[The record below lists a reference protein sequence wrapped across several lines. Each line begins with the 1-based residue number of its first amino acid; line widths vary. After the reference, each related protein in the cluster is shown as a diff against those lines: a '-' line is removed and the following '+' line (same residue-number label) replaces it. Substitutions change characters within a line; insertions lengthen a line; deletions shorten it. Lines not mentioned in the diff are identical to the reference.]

1 MQSFSLPNHVIF
13 IIELIKQLIKT
24 FIFIFI
30 ANYVATS
37 KRIKKNN
44 REKNKKKTNELT
56 QVHVAFNLI
65 FFNYTWLLSKK
76 QLPSS

>member
-37 KRIKKNN
+37 KRIKKKQQ
-44 REKNKKKTNELT
+44 RKKKTNELT